1 MRAYRI
7 GAVVAVLLGAS
18 RLAAQTGDSP
28 REPGPIQLSGWL
40 EAELRLFPQAGLYA
54 AQGTVYPAL
63 GGEMRL
69 AGAVGERKHRWAI
82 TAFARGDADD
92 HHRSHVELREASWT
106 WQPAAWQLR
115 GGMLME
121 FWGVT
126 ESNRLVDVVN
136 QRDQHEAPD
145 ADAKLGQPGI
155 AFTGPAA
162 GGTLEILALAYHRSR
177 AFGSGQGRFRP
188 PPSFVSDPDYESA
201 AGRRRVDW
209 AGRWSTRARALDVG
223 LSHFW
228 GTSREPAFRGDA
240 TPRPRYAVMHQTGLD
255 AQLTLGAL
263 LIKVEAIRREEEGK
277 AFGAVTTGG
286 EYAIGNVAGN
296 GGDVVVFAELTLDE
310 RRARTLTGL
319 DRDLF
324 LATRWSPND
333 EAGTELTVGGTLD
346 LARGAHVVRLEGSR
360 RWSGNWR
367 LVGETHLIGRQ
378 RAPELGYLMR
388 RDSFV
393 RIAIARH
400 F

>member
-1 MRAYRI
+1 
-7 GAVVAVLLGAS
+7 
-18 RLAAQTGDSP
+18 
-28 REPGPIQLSGWL
+28 
-40 EAELRLFPQAGLYA
+40 
-54 AQGTVYPAL
+54 
-63 GGEMRL
+63 
-69 AGAVGERKHRWAI
+69 
-82 TAFARGDADD
+82 
-92 HHRSHVELREASWT
+92 
-106 WQPAAWQLR
+106 
-115 GGMLME
+115 
-121 FWGVT
+121 
-126 ESNRLVDVVN
+126 
-136 QRDQHEAPD
+136 
-145 ADAKLGQPGI
+145 
-155 AFTGPAA
+155 
-162 GGTLEILALAYHRSR
+162 
-177 AFGSGQGRFRP
+177 
-188 PPSFVSDPDYESA
+188 
-201 AGRRRVDW
+201 
-209 AGRWSTRARALDVG
+209 
-223 LSHFW
+223 
-228 GTSREPAFRGDA
+228 
-240 TPRPRYAVMHQTGLD
+240 MHQTGLD
-255 AQLTLGAL
+255 AQLALGAL